1 MSDEELMEI
10 LREIANDCAERKSC
24 DRCKFDKNSE
34 CMLKHIPSEW
44 DIEEE

>member
-10 LREIANDCAERKSC
+10 LREIANDCTERKNC
-24 DRCKFDKNSE
+24 DRCKFCKNSG
-34 CMLKHIPSEW
+34 CMLNHIPCEW